1 MGNDRNGLE
10 RDRQDEYGIS
20 SEKRSRFKIAL
31 WTLLVIVLL
40 IGGTVGGALWYI
52 NRGLQPMPALDTEV
66 ELTIA
71 KGTNSGQIAS
81 MLEEKGL
88 IRNETIFKYYLMYK
102 NEGSRFQAGVYRM
115 KPGMT
120 LDEMIAK
127 LNAGDTVKE
136 EMIRFT
142 VPEGLTVSQLADK
155 LSGDNIVNRDT
166 FLGLVDSGEG
176 LNSSRIADIPA
187 DAKLKHKLE
196 GYLFPETYELK
207 KGSTEKDMINR
218 MLEELE
224 RQLAMLP
231 ADWEQKLKERG
242 ISFHEMMTIA
252 SLIER
257 EVVVDEE
264 RPLVASVIYNRL
276 AKKQKLQIDATVQ
289 YLFDK
294 QKERLLNKDLKIE
307 SPYNTYLHEG
317 LPPGPIANPGLA
329 SIEAAIYPA
338 QSNYYFYVTKK
349 DGSQAH
355 LFAETY
361 AQHKKNIEESK
372 KTANN

>member
-1 MGNDRNGLE
+1 VGNDRNGLE

-71 KGTNSGQIAS
+71 KGTSSGQIAS

-127 LNAGDTVKE
+127 LNVGDTVKE

-207 KGSTEKDMINR
+207 KGSTEKDMVNR

-224 RQLAMLP
+224 RRLASLP
-231 ADWEQKLKERG
+231 DDWEQKLQERG

-349 DGSQAH
+349 DGSQSH

-372 KTANN
+372 KTASN

>member
-1 MGNDRNGLE
+1 MGNDRNELE

-20 SEKRSRFKIAL
+20 PSKRSRFKIAL

-52 NRGLQPMPALDTEV
+52 NRGLQPMPARDAEV

-71 KGTNSGQIAS
+71 KGMNSGQIAA

-88 IRNETIFKYYLMYK
+88 IRNDTIFKYYLMYK
-102 NEGSRFQAGVYRM
+102 KEGSRFQAGMYRM

-127 LNAGDTVKE
+127 MNAGDTVKE

-142 VPEGLTVSQLADK
+142 VPEGMTVSQIADK
-155 LSGDNIVNRDT
+155 LSGDHVVERDT
-166 FLGLVDSGEG
+166 FLALIDKGEG
-176 LNSSRIADIPA
+176 LNSSRIAEIPA
-187 DAKLKHKLE
+187 DAKVKHKLE

-218 MLEELE
+218 MLDELE
-224 RQLAMLP
+224 RQLSMLP
-231 ADWEQKLKERG
+231 TGWEQKLEERG
-242 ISFHEMMTIA
+242 IGFHEMMTIA

-264 RPLVASVIYNRL
+264 RPMVASVIYNRL

-294 QKERLLNKDLKIE
+294 QKDRLLNKDLKTE
-307 SPYNTYLHEG
+307 SPYNTYLYEG

-329 SIEAAIYPA
+329 SISAAIYPA
-338 QSNYYFYVTKK
+338 QSDYYFYVTKK
-349 DGSQAH
+349 DGTQTH

-361 AQHKKNIEESK
+361 AQHLKNIQESK

>member
-1 MGNDRNGLE
+1 
-10 RDRQDEYGIS
+10 
-20 SEKRSRFKIAL
+20 
-31 WTLLVIVLL
+31 
-40 IGGTVGGALWYI
+40 
-52 NRGLQPMPALDTEV
+52 
-66 ELTIA
+66 
-71 KGTNSGQIAS
+71 
-81 MLEEKGL
+81 
-88 IRNETIFKYYLMYK
+88 
-102 NEGSRFQAGVYRM
+102 M

-176 LNSSRIADIPA
+176 LNSSRIAEIPA

-218 MLEELE
+218 MLEELDH
-224 RQLAMLP
+224 RLASLP
-231 ADWEQKLKERG
+231 DDWEEKLKERG

-329 SIEAAIYPA
+329 SIVAAIYPA

-349 DGSQAH
+349 DGSQSH

-361 AQHKKNIEESK
+361 A
-372 KTANN
+372 